1 MSFHSKS
8 QLLIRFTAIVILV
21 CLSYNLSPQ
30 RLLPVYIEKARQA
43 ETLSAQGKFSEAR
56 HCYAEALKLAREEDN
71 LHQQAILNAEIGN
84 TLAMQGIQ
92 GEATRY
98 FRISYALA
106 EEISDSTL
114 IGNAL
119 DHLGKSHEYAGN
131 YDSAF
136 LYFQNTLRIREFL
149 ADTAGLADSYH
160 NMAQILRVLRRLPEA
175 RHYCRMALSLTD
187 DTTPFKTIA
196 RIFNET
202 AYLYEL
208 DNILDSARFFYEK
221 LIDISTANN
230 YYQGISV
237 GYSNLASVFEHEGN
251 FTEALRLK
259 KEGLEMDKRLNDIN
273 GVTTSYLGIAD
284 CHIKMGDFSKSLA
297 YLDSAAMICDTA
309 WIGVRQGIEQFRYL
323 AHRGLGNYRNALE
336 HFEESVA
343 LKDSLFNETKRKNI
357 AEILTRYETEK
368 KVQQIELLN
377 KTNEIRSQKIRSQR
391 FLLLGI
397 LLLSIAGAI
406 ISTLVIKRKN
416 DRISRMV
423 LEMKNYMLMLKENRP
438 SQNNHPPTGSE
449 RIELLMVQFR
459 FTRREAEIMD
469 LIMDGLTNEEI
480 AERLFVSLNTVKFHI
495 KNIYMKLDVKNRI
508 QALRKASAE
517 ENTTG

>member
-1 MSFHSKS
+1 MSFHPNS
-8 QLLIRFTAIVILV
+8 QLFIRFTAIVILV
-21 CLSYNLSPQ
+21 SLNYNLSPQ

-71 LHQQAILNAEIGN
+71 LHQQAILYAEIGN

-106 EEISDSTL
+106 KEISDSTL

-284 CHIKMGDFSKSLA
+284 CHIRMGDFSKSLA

-343 LKDSLFNETKRKNI
+343 LRDSLFNETKRKNI

-438 SQNNHPPTGSE
+438 SQNNHPPAGSE

-469 LIMDGLTNEEI
+469 LIMEGLTNEEI